1 VVAAEIAGMTEV
13 KIGDVRTHQKI
24 VEEETAAVV
33 LKTVGLTIDVMAI
46 VLIMKMWSTQTKIE
60 TAKIVMI
67 IAARTSL

>member
-1 VVAAEIAGMTEV
+1 VAAEIAGMTEA
-13 KIGDVRTHQKI
+13 KIGDARTHRKI
-24 VEEETAAVV
+24 VEEETAVV
-33 LKTVGLTIDVMAI
+33 VMKTVGLTIDVMAI